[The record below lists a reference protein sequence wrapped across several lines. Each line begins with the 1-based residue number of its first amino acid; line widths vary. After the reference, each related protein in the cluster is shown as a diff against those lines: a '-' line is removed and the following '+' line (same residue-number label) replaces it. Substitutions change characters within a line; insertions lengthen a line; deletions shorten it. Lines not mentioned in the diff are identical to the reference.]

1 LGRCQVCDGEVLL
14 PFRCS
19 YCGGSFCAEHRLPEM
34 HRCYGIR
41 LAPSPD
47 RIRVAERYRFSPAS
61 RQRAFSI
68 SRSEVYHLVAA
79 SALVALAGLGLTGWA
94 LREIQVLAILLTGFV
109 ASFLGHE
116 IMHKL
121 VSVKRG
127 FYALFRIYPAGAFV
141 TLITAVLPIPFKV
154 IMPGAVVFSGPAG
167 PRDVGLISLAG
178 PVFNLSLASV
188 LLGINLVT
196 GYWVLEAIAELNLF
210 LAFFNLLPIP
220 PLDGEKVFRWSAK
233 VWAAAFVS
241 ALALMLLARLL

>member
-47 RIRVAERYRFSPAS
+47 RVRVAERYRVSPAS
-61 RQRAFSI
+61 RQRALQHKQVGDLPPYSGI
-68 SRSEVYHLVAA
+68 SPSRLGWSRLNR
-79 SALVALAGLGLTGWA
+79 LGPPRNTGLSNSFDRLC
-94 LREIQVLAILLTGFV
+94 RP
-109 ASFLGHE
+109 FLGHE

-241 ALALMLLARLL
+241 ALALMLLTRLL